1 MLLDELML
9 MDDQMENVEPVP
21 LHGEFFLAKLAVSST
36 SSYPRTKLIFDGE
49 TAATQKYYPV
59 LNKTAIAVGTRV
71 LVLKLAGSY
80 IVLGQVQS
88 V

>member
-1 MLLDELML
+1 MLFS
-9 MDDQMENVEPVP
+9 DDLIENAEPVP
-21 LHGEFFLAKLAVSST
+21 LHGEFFLAKMSIGST
-36 SSYPRTKLIFDGE
+36 ASYPRTKLIFDGE
-49 TAATQKYYPV
+49 TVATQKFYPV
-59 LNKTAIAVGTRV
+59 LNKASLAANTRV